1 MPFLLFLEVACKR
14 LLLLFARS
22 YIKYTLR
29 VKEANMEKIN
39 LILLICVLAIAVITI
54 GYVFLIYHKI
64 RRIKVLN
71 PQVAENANYI
81 RSGAITFLKREF
93 KIIVPFVLIMAA
105 VFVAL
110 GFIPAFKDAEGVG
123 WQSAICFIVGAA
135 FSALAGLVGM
145 LSATNANSRTADSAN
160 NSGLGAAL
168 RVAFSGGAVLGLC
181 VVGFGLVGLAGLFF
195 AAFAIINAT
204 NGGNTF
210 EALVEASSII
220 TGYGLGCSVVA
231 LFGRVGGGIYTKC
244 ADVGADIVGKI
255 ESDLEEDDARNPA
268 TIADNVGDNVGD
280 IAGMSSDL
288 CESYV
293 GSIVSAMTLATVLLQ
308 SLARKSAA
316 GIDAIDYRLIIF
328 PLVLAGLGILAS
340 IISVIII
347 RSREWKDPQKTL
359 DIATY
364 IAVGIVV
371 VGAVFLSIFYL
382 RKGDGFIEVEGHAAP
397 WAIGAIAAGLACGI
411 AVGKIAEIYTSA
423 DYKTVKQIAKESETG
438 HATNIIAGF
447 ASGMKSTAATVIA
460 LAAGIIIAYFCF
472 GIYGIGLAA
481 VGMLSTAGIT
491 ISVDGYGPIS
501 DNAGGLAQMSG
512 LPHEVREITDHLDA
526 VGNTTAAVGKGFCT
540 GSATFT
546 AIALV
551 LSYGQVSGLIED
563 ITENT
568 SRTMM
573 SVDITPFIIGI
584 LVGAMVPFLFSALVI
599 NSVGKA
605 ANKMVLEI
613 RNQFREHPDI
623 LKGTEKPDYNR
634 CIDIATKA
642 SLKEMIL
649 PGVIAVGTPIVVG
662 IVLGKEGLGALLIG
676 ALASS
681 IMLAIFMA
689 NAGGAWDNA
698 KKYIESM
705 GMKGTEA
712 HHASVTGDTVGD
724 PLKDTAGP
732 TMDILI
738 KMMSVIALIMAPMLS
753 SGFSVWSLIVK

>member
-1 MPFLLFLEVACKR
+1 
-14 LLLLFARS
+14 
-22 YIKYTLR
+22 
-29 VKEANMEKIN
+29 MEKIN
-39 LILLICVLAIAVITI
+39 LILLSLVIAIAIITI

-64 RRIKVLN
+64 KRLKVVN
-71 PQVAENANYI
+71 KKVEDNASYI

-93 KIIVPFVLIMAA
+93 KIIIPFVLIIAL
-105 VFVAL
+105 VFVGL
-110 GFIPAFKDAEGVG
+110 GFIPGFEAAEGVG

-135 FSALAGLVGM
+135 FSAGAGLVGM
-145 LSATNANSRTADSAN
+145 LSATHSNSRTADAAN
-160 NSGLGAAL
+160 EKGLGAAL

-181 VVGFGLVGLAGLFF
+181 VVGFGLVGLSGLFF
-195 AAFAIINAT
+195 AAYAIFNAM
-204 NGGNTF
+204 NGGNSI
-210 EALVEASSII
+210 EAVKEASHII
-220 TGYGLGCSVVA
+220 TGYGLGCSMVA

-255 ESDLEEDDARNPA
+255 EADIPEDDARNPA

-293 GSIVSAMTLATVLLQ
+293 GSIISAMTLATVFLQ
-308 SLARKSAA
+308 RSGL
-316 GIDAIDYRLIIF
+316 GVDIRLVIF
-328 PLVLAGLGILAS
+328 PLALAGCGILAS
-340 IISVIII
+340 IISVLII

-364 IAVGIVV
+364 IAVGIEVV
-371 VGAVFLSIFYL
+371 AAVFLSIFYL
-382 RKGDGFIEVEGHAAP
+382 KDGANSVGHAAP
-397 WAIGAIAAGLACGI
+397 WAIGAVAAGLLSGI

-423 DYKTVKQIAKESETG
+423 DYKSVKNVAKESETG
-438 HATNIIAGF
+438 HATNIISGF
-447 ASGMKSTAATVIA
+447 ALGMKSTCATVIA

-512 LPHEVREITDHLDA
+512 LDPEVREITDHLDA

-546 AIALV
+546 ALALV
-551 LSYGQVSGLIED
+551 LSYGQASGLIAD
-563 ITENT
+563 ITNANMT
-568 SRTMM
+568 
-573 SVDITPFIIGI
+573 VDITPFIIGI
-584 LVGAMVPFLFSALVI
+584 LIGAMVPFLFSALVI

-613 RNQFREHPDI
+613 REQFKSHPGI
-623 LKGTEKPDYNR
+623 LKGEETPDYNR
-634 CIDIATKA
+634 CIDIATRA
-642 SLKEMIL
+642 SLKEMIV
-649 PGVIAVGTPIVVG
+649 PGLIAVLTPILIGVL
-662 IVLGKEGLGALLIG
+662 LGKAGLGALLIG

-681 IMLAIFMA
+681 VMLAIFMA
-689 NAGGAWDNA
+689 NSGGAWDNA
-698 KKYIESM
+698 KKYIEQI
-705 GMKGTEA
+705 GKKGTEA
-712 HHASVTGDTVGD
+712 HHAAVTGDTVGD

-738 KMMSVIALIMAPMLS
+738 KMMSVIALIMAPMLE
-753 SGFSVWSLIVK
+753 SGFSIWSLIAK

>member
-1 MPFLLFLEVACKR
+1 
-14 LLLLFARS
+14 
-22 YIKYTLR
+22 
-29 VKEANMEKIN
+29 MEKVNI
-39 LILLICVLAIAVITI
+39 ILLACVLLIALITI

-64 RRIKVLN
+64 RKLKVVN
-71 PQVAENANYI
+71 KNVEDNASYI

-93 KIIVPFVLIMAA
+93 KIIVPFILIVAL

-110 GFIPAFKDAEGVG
+110 GFIPAFSQAEGVG
-123 WQSAICFIVGAA
+123 WQSAICFVVGAA

-145 LSATNANSRTADSAN
+145 LSATNANSRTADAAN
-160 NSGLGAAL
+160 ESGLPRAL
-168 RVAFSGGAVLGLC
+168 HVAFSGGAVLGLC
-181 VVGFGLVGLAGLFF
+181 VVGFGLIGLTGLFF
-195 AAFAIINAT
+195 AAYGILCSSNGDAIKSVM
-204 NGGNTF
+204 
-210 EALVEASSII
+210 EACNII
-220 TGYGLGCSVVA
+220 TGYGLGCSMVA

-255 ESDLEEDDARNPA
+255 EADIDEDDARNPA

-293 GSIVSAMTLATVLLQ
+293 GSIISAMTLGSVFL
-308 SLARKSAA
+308 SNY
-316 GIDAIDYRLIIF
+316 GVPDDIRLIIF
-328 PLVLAGLGILAS
+328 PLALAGLGVIAS
-340 IISVIII
+340 IISVVII
-347 RSREWKDPQKTL
+347 RLREWKDPQKTL

-371 VGAVFLSIFYL
+371 VAGTLLSLFYL
-382 RKGDGFIEVEGHAAP
+382 KNGDGTFMSVEGHAAP

-423 DYKTVKQIAKESETG
+423 DYKTVKNIAKESETG
-438 HATNIIAGF
+438 HATNIISGF

-460 LAAGIIIAYFCF
+460 LALGIIIAYFCF

-512 LPHEVREITDHLDA
+512 LRPEVREITDHLDA

-546 AIALV
+546 ALALV
-551 LSYGQVSGLIED
+551 LSFGQYSGLID
-563 ITENT
+563 SLTVSNTET
-568 SRTMM
+568 VMR
-573 SVDITPFIIGI
+573 VDITPFIIGV
-584 LVGAMVPFLFSALVI
+584 LVGVMVPFLFSSLVI

-613 RNQFREHPDI
+613 RQQFKEHPGI
-623 LKGTEKPDYNR
+623 LAGTEKPDYNR
-634 CIDIATKA
+634 CIDIATRA
-642 SLKEMIL
+642 SLKEMIV
-649 PGVIAVGTPIVVG
+649 PGIVAVVTPILVG
-662 IVLGKEGLGALLIG
+662 ILLGREGLGALLIG
-676 ALASS
+676 GLASS
-681 IMLAIFMA
+681 GMLAIFMA
-689 NAGGAWDNA
+689 NSGGAWDNA
-698 KKYIESM
+698 KKYIEQI
-705 GMKGTEA
+705 GKKGTEA
-712 HHASVTGDTVGD
+712 HHAAVTGDTVGD

-738 KMMSVIALIMAPMLS
+738 KMMSVIALIMAPMLRD
-753 SGFSVWSLIVK
+753 GFSIWHLIVK

>member
-1 MPFLLFLEVACKR
+1 
-14 LLLLFARS
+14 
-22 YIKYTLR
+22 
-29 VKEANMEKIN
+29 MEKIN
-39 LILLICVLAIAVITI
+39 IILLVCVLAIAAITI
-54 GYVFLIYHKI
+54 GYVYLIYHKI
-64 RRIKVLN
+64 KRIKVQN
-71 PQVAENANYI
+71 PELSKNAEYI

-93 KIIVPFVLIMAA
+93 KIIIPFVLILAL

-110 GFIPAFKDAEGVG
+110 GFIPGFEKAEGVG
-123 WQSAICFIVGAA
+123 WQSAICFVVGAA
-135 FSALAGLVGM
+135 FSACAGLVGM
-145 LSATNANSRTADSAN
+145 LSATNANSRTADAADKH
-160 NSGLGAAL
+160 GLSRAL
-168 RVAFSGGAVLGLC
+168 HVAFSGGAVLGLC
-181 VVGFGLVGLAGLFF
+181 VVGFGLLGLAGLFF
-195 AAFAIINAT
+195 GAYGILYST
-204 NGGNTF
+204 NGNDSF
-210 EALVEASSII
+210 LAVESASHII
-220 TGYGLGCSVVA
+220 TGYGLGCSMVA

-255 ESDLEEDDARNPA
+255 EADLDEDDARNPA

-293 GSIVSAMTLATVLLQ
+293 GSIISAITLAIVFLSKENFSTNVKLV
-308 SLARKSAA
+308 
-316 GIDAIDYRLIIF
+316 IF
-328 PLVLAGLGILAS
+328 PLALAGIGVLAS
-340 IISVIII
+340 VISVIII
-347 RSREWKDPQKTL
+347 RSRNWKDPQKTL

-364 IAVGIVV
+364 IAVGIVLV
-371 VGAVFLSIFYL
+371 ASVFLSVFYL
-382 RKGDGFIEVEGHAAP
+382 KDGDKFISVQNHAAP
-397 WAIGAIAAGLACGI
+397 WAIAAIGAGLLCGI

-423 DYKTVKQIAKESETG
+423 DYKTVKQIASESKTG

-447 ASGMKSTAATVIA
+447 ASGMKSTAATTIA
-460 LAAGIIIAYFCF
+460 LAVGIIIAYFTF

-481 VGMLSTAGIT
+481 VGMLSVAGIT

-512 LPHEVREITDHLDA
+512 LKPEVREITDHLDA
-526 VGNTTAAVGKGFCT
+526 VGNTTAAVGKGFCS

-546 AIALV
+546 ALALV

-563 ITENT
+563 IST
-568 SRTMM
+568 SKM
-573 SVDITPFIIGI
+573 SVDVTPFIIGI
-584 LVGAMVPFLFSALVI
+584 LIGAMVPFLFSALVI

-613 RNQFREHPDI
+613 RRQFEENPEI
-623 LKGTEKPDYNR
+623 LKGSAKPDYNR
-634 CIDIATKA
+634 CIDIATRA
-642 SLKEMIL
+642 SLKEMIV
-649 PGVIAVGTPIVVG
+649 PGVIAVVTPILVG
-662 IVLGKEGLGALLIG
+662 VLLGKAGLGALLIG

-681 IMLAIFMA
+681 VMLAVFMA

-705 GMKGTEA
+705 GLKGTEE

-753 SGFSVWSLIVK
+753 NGFSVWSLIVK

>member
-1 MPFLLFLEVACKR
+1 
-14 LLLLFARS
+14 
-22 YIKYTLR
+22 
-29 VKEANMEKIN
+29 MEKIN

-195 AAFAIINAT
+195 AAFAILNAT

-210 EALVEASSII
+210 EALKEASSII

-308 SLARKSAA
+308 SMKLEELNAVN
-316 GIDAIDYRLIIF
+316 YRFIIF
-328 PLVLAGLGILAS
+328 PLILAGLGILAS
-340 IISVIII
+340 IISVVII

-371 VGAVFLSIFYL
+371 VGAVFLSVFYL
-382 RKGDGFIEVEGHAAP
+382 KDGDNFLTSEGHAAP

-546 AIALV
+546 ALALV
-551 LSYGQVSGLIED
+551 LSYGKVSDLIGD
-563 ITENT
+563 ISSDSGAGTI
-568 SRTMM
+568 M
-573 SVDITPFIIGI
+573 SVDVTPFVIGI

-662 IVLGKEGLGALLIG
+662 ILLGKEGLGALLIG

-753 SGFSVWSLIVK
+753 NGFSVWSLIVK

>member
-1 MPFLLFLEVACKR
+1 
-14 LLLLFARS
+14 
-22 YIKYTLR
+22 
-29 VKEANMEKIN
+29 MEKVN
-39 LILLICVLAIAVITI
+39 LILLACVIGIALLTI

-64 RRIKVLN
+64 KRIKVLN
-71 PQVAENANYI
+71 KDVANNAEYI

-93 KIIVPFVLIMAA
+93 RIIIPFVLVVAL

-110 GFIPAFKDAEGVG
+110 GFIPGFEKAEGVG
-123 WQSAICFIVGAA
+123 WQSAICFVVGAA
-135 FSALAGLVGM
+135 FSAGAGLVGM
-145 LSATNANSRTADSAN
+145 LSATHSNSRTADSAN
-160 NSGLGAAL
+160 EKGLGAAL

-181 VVGFGLVGLAGLFF
+181 VVGFGLIGLAGLFF
-195 AAFAIINAT
+195 AAYGIFYAT
-204 NGGNTF
+204 NGHDGIK
-210 EALVEASSII
+210 AVLEASHII
-220 TGYGLGCSVVA
+220 TGYGLGCSMVA

-255 ESDLEEDDARNPA
+255 EADIPEDDARNPA

-293 GSIVSAMTLATVLLQ
+293 GSIISAMTLATVFLQ
-308 SLARKSAA
+308 KYNLN
-316 GIDAIDYRLIIF
+316 IDIRLVIF
-328 PLVLAGLGILAS
+328 PLALAGTGIVAS
-340 IISVIII
+340 IISVLII

-364 IAVGIVV
+364 IAVGIEVV
-371 VGAVFLSIFYL
+371 AAIFLSCFYL
-382 RKGDGFIEVEGHAAP
+382 KDGANFLSVSGHAAP
-397 WAIGAIAAGLACGI
+397 WAIGAIAAGLLSGI

-423 DYKTVKQIAKESETG
+423 DYKSVKNVAKESETG
-438 HATNIIAGF
+438 HATNIISGF
-447 ASGMKSTAATVIA
+447 ALGMKSTCATIIA
-460 LAAGIIIAYFCF
+460 LALGIVIAYFCF

-512 LPHEVREITDHLDA
+512 LKSEVREITDHLDA

-546 AIALV
+546 ALALV
-551 LSYGQVSGLIED
+551 LSYGQASGLIED
-563 ITENT
+563 ITKAN
-568 SRTMM
+568 MH
-573 SVDITPFIIGI
+573 VDVTPFIIGI
-584 LVGAMVPFLFSALVI
+584 LIGAMVPFLFSALVI

-613 RNQFREHPDI
+613 RDQFQKEPGI
-623 LKGTEKPDYNR
+623 LKGTVKPDYNR
-634 CIDIATKA
+634 CIDIATRA
-642 SLKEMIL
+642 SLKEMIV
-649 PGVIAVGTPIVVG
+649 PGLIAVLTPILIGVL
-662 IVLGKEGLGALLIG
+662 LGKEGLGALLIG

-681 IMLAIFMA
+681 VMLAIFMA
-689 NAGGAWDNA
+689 NSGGAWDNA
-698 KKYIESM
+698 KKYIEQI
-705 GMKGTEA
+705 GKKGTEA
-712 HHASVTGDTVGD
+712 HHAAVTGDTVGD

-738 KMMSVIALIMAPMLS
+738 KMMSVIALIMAPMLEN
-753 SGFSVWSLIVK
+753 FSVWSLIVK

>member
-1 MPFLLFLEVACKR
+1 
-14 LLLLFARS
+14 
-22 YIKYTLR
+22 
-29 VKEANMEKIN
+29 MEKVNI
-39 LILLICVLAIAVITI
+39 ILLACVLLIALITI

-64 RRIKVLN
+64 KKL
-71 PQVAENANYI
+71 QVVNKNVENNASYI

-93 KIIVPFVLIMAA
+93 KIIVPFILIVAL

-110 GFIPAFKDAEGVG
+110 GFIPAFSQAEGVG
-123 WQSAICFIVGAA
+123 WQSAICFVVGAA

-145 LSATNANSRTADSAN
+145 LSATNANSRTADAAN
-160 NSGLGAAL
+160 ESGLPRAL
-168 RVAFSGGAVLGLC
+168 HVAFSGGAVLGLC
-181 VVGFGLVGLAGLFF
+181 VVGFGLIGLTGLFF
-195 AAFAIINAT
+195 AAYGILYSSNGDAIKSVM
-204 NGGNTF
+204 
-210 EALVEASSII
+210 EACNII
-220 TGYGLGCSVVA
+220 TGYGLGCSMVA

-255 ESDLEEDDARNPA
+255 EADIDEDDARNPA

-293 GSIVSAMTLATVLLQ
+293 GSIISAMTLGSVFL
-308 SLARKSAA
+308 SNY
-316 GIDAIDYRLIIF
+316 GIPDDIRLIIF
-328 PLVLAGLGILAS
+328 PLALAGLGIIAS
-340 IISVIII
+340 IISVVII
-347 RSREWKDPQKTL
+347 RLREWKDPQKTL

-371 VGAVFLSIFYL
+371 VAATILSLFYL
-382 RKGDGFIEVEGHAAP
+382 KNGDGSFMSVEGHAAP

-423 DYKTVKQIAKESETG
+423 DYKTVKNIAKESETG
-438 HATNIIAGF
+438 HATNIISGF

-460 LAAGIIIAYFCF
+460 LALGIIIAYFCF

-512 LPHEVREITDHLDA
+512 LRPEVREITDHLDA

-546 AIALV
+546 ALALV
-551 LSYGQVSGLIED
+551 LSFGQYSGLID
-563 ITENT
+563 SLTVSNTET
-568 SRTMM
+568 VMR
-573 SVDITPFIIGI
+573 VDITPFIIGV
-584 LVGAMVPFLFSALVI
+584 LVGVMVPFLFSSLVI

-613 RNQFREHPDI
+613 RQQFKEHPGI
-623 LKGTEKPDYNR
+623 LAGTEKPDYNR
-634 CIDIATKA
+634 CIDIATRA
-642 SLKEMIL
+642 SLKEMIV
-649 PGVIAVGTPIVVG
+649 PGIVAVVTPILVG
-662 IVLGKEGLGALLIG
+662 ILLGREGLGALLIG
-676 ALASS
+676 GLASS
-681 IMLAIFMA
+681 GMLAIFMA
-689 NAGGAWDNA
+689 NSGGAWDNA
-698 KKYIESM
+698 KKYIEQI
-705 GMKGTEA
+705 GKKGTEA
-712 HHASVTGDTVGD
+712 HHAAVTGDTVGD

-738 KMMSVIALIMAPMLS
+738 KMMSVIALIMAPMLRD
-753 SGFSVWSLIVK
+753 GFSIWHLIVK

>member
-1 MPFLLFLEVACKR
+1 
-14 LLLLFARS
+14 
-22 YIKYTLR
+22 
-29 VKEANMEKIN
+29 MEKIN
-39 LILLICVLAIAVITI
+39 LILLACVLLIAAITI

-64 RRIKVLN
+64 KRIKVN
-71 PQVAENANYI
+71 NDKVAENAAFI

-93 KIIVPFVLIMAA
+93 KIIIPFVLILAV

-123 WQSAICFIVGAA
+123 WQSAICFVVGAA
-135 FSALAGLVGM
+135 FSAGAGLVGM
-145 LSATNANSRTADSAN
+145 LSATISNSRTADAAN
-160 NSGLGAAL
+160 ESGLGRAL
-168 RVAFSGGAVLGLC
+168 HVAFSGGAVLGLC
-181 VVGFGLVGLAGLFF
+181 VVGFGLIGLTGLFLG
-195 AAFAIINAT
+195 AYWLLYISNT
-204 NGGNTF
+204 NIHP
-210 EALVEASSII
+210 EWLADEVKLRSVLEASHII
-220 TGYGLGCSVVA
+220 TGYGLGCSMVA

-255 ESDLEEDDARNPA
+255 EADIDEDDARNPA

-293 GSIVSAMTLATVLLQ
+293 GSIISAITLAAVFVGNKLE
-308 SLARKSAA
+308 K
-316 GIDAIDYRLIIF
+316 AIETGSSFAEAIGDVRLVIF
-328 PLVLAGLGILAS
+328 PLALAGLGIVAS
-340 IISVIII
+340 IISVFII
-347 RSREWKDPQKTL
+347 RIREWKDPQKTL

-371 VGAVFLSIFYL
+371 LASVFLSIFYL
-382 RKGDGFIEVEGHAAP
+382 KNEDGSFMNVEGHLAP
-397 WAIGAIAAGLACGI
+397 WAIGAVAAGLACGI
-411 AVGKIAEIYTSA
+411 AVGKIAEIYTSS
-423 DYKTVKQIAKESETG
+423 DYKTVKNIAKESETG
-438 HATNIIAGF
+438 HATNIISGF
-447 ASGMKSTAATVIA
+447 ASGMKSTAATIIA

-512 LPHEVREITDHLDA
+512 LKKEVREITDHLDA

-546 AIALV
+546 ALALV
-551 LSYGQVSGLIED
+551 LSFGQVSGLIED
-563 ITENT
+563 ITAST
-568 SRTMM
+568 SSTMM
-573 SVDITPFIIGI
+573 NVDVTPFIIGI
-584 LVGAMVPFLFSALVI
+584 LLGAMVPFLFSSLVI

-613 RNQFREHPDI
+613 REQFKEHPGI
-623 LKGTEKPDYNR
+623 LQGSEKPDYNR

-649 PGVIAVGTPIVVG
+649 PGVIAVVTPIVVG
-662 IVLGKEGLGALLIG
+662 VLLGREGLGALLIG

-681 IMLAIFMA
+681 VMLAIFMA
-689 NAGGAWDNA
+689 NSGGAWDNA
-698 KKYIESM
+698 KKYIEQI
-705 GMKGTEA
+705 GKKGTEA
-712 HHASVTGDTVGD
+712 HHAAVTGDTVGD

-738 KMMSVIALIMAPMLS
+738 KLMSVIALIMAPMLS
-753 SGFSVWSLIVK
+753 GANGDPFSVWRLIVRG

>member
-1 MPFLLFLEVACKR
+1 MD
-14 LLLLFARS
+14 
-22 YIKYTLR
+22 
-29 VKEANMEKIN
+29 KIN
-39 LILLICVLAIAVITI
+39 IILLISVLSIALITI
-54 GYVFLIYHKI
+54 GYVYLIYHKI
-64 RRIKVLN
+64 KRIKILN
-71 PQVAENANYI
+71 KDVENNAQYI

-93 KIIVPFVLIMAA
+93 KIIIPFVLVLAL
-105 VFVAL
+105 VFVGL
-110 GFIPAFKDAEGVG
+110 GFIPGFDKAEGVG
-123 WQSAICFIVGAA
+123 WQSAICFVVGAA
-135 FSALAGLVGM
+135 FSAGAGLVGM
-145 LSATNANSRTADSAN
+145 LSATNANSRTADGADQK
-160 NSGLGAAL
+160 GLGRAL
-168 RVAFSGGAVLGLC
+168 HVAFSGGAVLGLC
-181 VVGFGLVGLAGLFF
+181 VVGFGLVGLTGLFF
-195 AAFAIINAT
+195 AAYAIIHAS
-204 NGGNTF
+204 GK
-210 EALVEASSII
+210 ESVEAIKEASHII
-220 TGYGLGCSVVA
+220 TGYGLGCSMVA

-255 ESDLEEDDARNPA
+255 EADLAEDDARNPA

-293 GSIVSAMTLATVLLQ
+293 GSIVSAITLGTVFLQ
-308 SLARKSAA
+308 TQLDVINIK
-316 GIDAIDYRLIIF
+316 LVIF
-328 PLVLAGLGILAS
+328 PLVLAGLGVLAS
-340 IISVIII
+340 IISVLII

-364 IAVGIVV
+364 IAVGLVIL
-371 VGAVFLSIFYL
+371 ASVFLSIFYL
-382 RKGDGFIEVEGHAAP
+382 KEDGKFLAPEGKAAP
-397 WAIGAIAAGLACGI
+397 WAIGAIVSGLLCGV

-423 DYKTVKQIAKESETG
+423 DYKSVKMIAKESKTG

-447 ASGMKSTAATVIA
+447 ATGMKSTAATVIA
-460 LAAGIIIAYFCF
+460 LALGIVIAYFCF

-512 LPHEVREITDHLDA
+512 LRPEVREITDHLDA

-546 AIALV
+546 ALALV
-551 LSYGQVSGLIED
+551 LSYGQVSGLIPD
-563 ITENT
+563 IKNQV
-568 SRTMM
+568 M

-584 LVGAMVPFLFSALVI
+584 LLGAMVPFLFSALVI

-605 ANKMVLEI
+605 ANKMVIEI
-613 RNQFREHPDI
+613 RRQFKENPDI
-623 LKGTEKPDYNR
+623 LKNKAKPDYNR
-634 CIDIATKA
+634 CIDIATRA

-649 PGVIAVGTPIVVG
+649 PGVIAVATPIVIG
-662 IVLGKEGLGALLIG
+662 LVLGVGGLGALLIG

-681 IMLAIFMA
+681 VMLAIFMA
-689 NAGGAWDNA
+689 NSGGAWDNA
-698 KKYIESM
+698 KKYIESE
-705 GMKGTEA
+705 GLKGTEE

-738 KMMSVIALIMAPMLS
+738 KMMSVIALIMAPIIAS
-753 SGFSVWSLIVK
+753 DGFKSLWDLITKR

>member
-1 MPFLLFLEVACKR
+1 
-14 LLLLFARS
+14 
-22 YIKYTLR
+22 
-29 VKEANMEKIN
+29 MEKIN
-39 LILLICVLAIAVITI
+39 TIILICVLAIAVLTI

-64 RRIKVLN
+64 KHLKVVN
-71 PQVAENANYI
+71 KKVEDNAAFI

-93 KIIVPFVLIMAA
+93 KIIIPFVLIIALF
-105 VFVAL
+105 FVGL
-110 GFIPAFKDAEGVG
+110 GFIPGFERAEGVG

-135 FSALAGLVGM
+135 FSAGAGLVGM
-145 LSATNANSRTADSAN
+145 LSATHSNSRTADSAN
-160 NSGLGAAL
+160 EKGLGAAL

-181 VVGFGLVGLAGLFF
+181 VVGFGLIGLSGLFY
-195 AAFAIINAT
+195 AAFAIFKAT
-204 NGGNTF
+204 NGGNTI
-210 EALVEASSII
+210 EAVLEASHII
-220 TGYGLGCSVVA
+220 TGYGLGCSMVA

-255 ESDLEEDDARNPA
+255 EADIPEDDARNPA

-293 GSIVSAMTLATVLLQ
+293 GSIISAMTLATVFLQ
-308 SLARKSAA
+308 RSGLDVD
-316 GIDAIDYRLIIF
+316 IRLVVF
-328 PLVLAGLGILAS
+328 PLALAGCGILAS
-340 IISVIII
+340 IISVLII

-364 IAVGIVV
+364 IAVGIEVV
-371 VGAVFLSIFYL
+371 AAVFLSIFYL
-382 RKGDGFIEVEGHAAP
+382 KDGANSVGHAAP
-397 WAIGAIAAGLACGI
+397 WAIGAVAAGLLSGI

-423 DYKTVKQIAKESETG
+423 DYKSVKNVAKESETG
-438 HATNIIAGF
+438 HATNIISGF
-447 ASGMKSTAATVIA
+447 ALGMKSTCATVIA

-512 LPHEVREITDHLDA
+512 LDPEVREITDHLDA

-546 AIALV
+546 ALALV
-551 LSYGQVSGLIED
+551 LSYGQASGLIED
-563 ITENT
+563 ITNANMT
-568 SRTMM
+568 
-573 SVDITPFIIGI
+573 VDITPFIIGI

-613 RNQFREHPDI
+613 RQQFKDHPGI
-623 LKGTEKPDYNR
+623 LKGQETPDYNR
-634 CIDIATKA
+634 CIDIATRA
-642 SLKEMIL
+642 SLKEMIV
-649 PGVIAVGTPIVVG
+649 PGLIAVLTPILIGVL
-662 IVLGKEGLGALLIG
+662 LGKAGLGALLIG

-681 IMLAIFMA
+681 VMLAIFMA
-689 NAGGAWDNA
+689 NSGGAWDNA
-698 KKYIESM
+698 KKYIEQI
-705 GMKGTEA
+705 GKKGTEA
-712 HHASVTGDTVGD
+712 HHAAVTGDTVGD

-738 KMMSVIALIMAPMLS
+738 KMMSVIALIMAPMLE
-753 SGFSVWSLIVK
+753 SGFSIWSLIAK

>member
-1 MPFLLFLEVACKR
+1 
-14 LLLLFARS
+14 
-22 YIKYTLR
+22 
-29 VKEANMEKIN
+29 MEKVN
-39 LILLICVLAIAVITI
+39 LILLACVLLIAAITI

-64 RRIKVLN
+64 KKL
-71 PQVAENANYI
+71 QVVNKDVANNAAYI

-93 KIIVPFVLIMAA
+93 KIIVPFISIVAV

-110 GFIPAFKDAEGVG
+110 GFIPAFKQAEGVG
-123 WQSAICFIVGAA
+123 WESSICFVVGAA

-160 NSGLGAAL
+160 EHGLPRAL
-168 RVAFSGGAVLGLC
+168 HVAFSGGAVLGLC
-181 VVGFGLVGLAGLFF
+181 VVGFGLIGLTGLFF
-195 AAFAIINAT
+195 AAYGILNAT
-204 NGGNTF
+204 NGGDSID
-210 EALVEASSII
+210 AVLEASNII
-220 TGYGLGCSVVA
+220 TGYGLGCSMVA

-255 ESDLEEDDARNPA
+255 EANIDEDDARNPA

-293 GSIVSAMTLATVLLQ
+293 GSIVSAMTLATVFIQ
-308 SLARKSAA
+308 SAIKKGEEALAQL
-316 GIDAIDYRLIIF
+316 DVRLVIF
-328 PLVLAGLGILAS
+328 PLALAGLGIIAS
-340 IISVIII
+340 IISVLII
-347 RSREWKDPQKTL
+347 RLREWKDPQKTL

-364 IAVGIVV
+364 IAVGIVIV
-371 VGAVFLSIFYL
+371 ASVFLSIFYL
-382 RKGDGFIEVEGHAAP
+382 RNSDGSFMSVDGHAAP
-397 WAIGAIAAGLACGI
+397 WAIAAIAAGLACGV

-423 DYKTVKQIAKESETG
+423 DYKTVKHIAKESETG

-460 LAAGIIIAYFCF
+460 LSVGIIISYFCF

-512 LPHEVREITDHLDA
+512 LRPEVREITDHLDA

-546 AIALV
+546 ALALV

-563 ITENT
+563 ITANSAFT
-568 SRTMM
+568 NMT
-573 SVDITPFIIGI
+573 VDVTPFVIGI
-584 LVGAMVPFLFSALVI
+584 LIGVMVPFLFSSLVI

-613 RNQFREHPDI
+613 REQFKEHPGI

-642 SLKEMIL
+642 SLKEMVV
-649 PGVIAVGTPIVVG
+649 PGIVAVVTPILVG
-662 IVLGKEGLGALLIG
+662 VLLGKAGLGALLIG
-676 ALASS
+676 GLASS
-681 IMLAIFMA
+681 GMLAIFMA
-689 NAGGAWDNA
+689 NSGGAWDNA
-698 KKYIESM
+698 KKYIEQL
-705 GMKGTEA
+705 GKKGTEA
-712 HHASVTGDTVGD
+712 HHAAVTGDTVGD

-738 KMMSVIALIMAPMLS
+738 KMMSVIALIMAPMIS
-753 SGFSVWSLIVK
+753 NGWSVWSLIVK

>member
-1 MPFLLFLEVACKR
+1 
-14 LLLLFARS
+14 
-22 YIKYTLR
+22 
-29 VKEANMEKIN
+29 MEKIN
-39 LILLICVLAIAVITI
+39 IILLCFVLAIAAITI

-64 RRIKVLN
+64 KKIKILN
-71 PQVAENANYI
+71 KNVEDNAKFI

-93 KIIVPFVLIMAA
+93 KIIIPFVLILAV

-110 GFIPAFKDAEGVG
+110 GFVPGFEQAEGVG
-123 WQSAICFIVGAA
+123 WQSAICFVVGAA
-135 FSALAGLVGM
+135 FSACAGLVGM
-145 LSATNANSRTADSAN
+145 LSATISNSRTADAAN
-160 NSGLGAAL
+160 NSGLGRAL
-168 RVAFSGGAVLGLC
+168 HVAFSGGAVLGLC
-181 VVGFGLVGLAGLFF
+181 VVGFGLIGLTGLFF
-195 AAFAIINAT
+195 GAYAILNAT
-204 NGGNTF
+204 NGGDSIK
-210 EALVEASSII
+210 AVLEASHII
-220 TGYGLGCSVVA
+220 TGYGLGCSMVA

-255 ESDLEEDDARNPA
+255 EADIDEDDARNPA

-293 GSIVSAMTLATVLLQ
+293 GSIISAITLASVFLQ
-308 SLARKSAA
+308 QSYSS
-316 GIDAIDYRLIIF
+316 IDVRLIIF
-328 PLVLAGLGILAS
+328 PLALAGLGIIAS
-340 IISVIII
+340 ILSVLII
-347 RSREWKDPQKTL
+347 RMREWKDPQKTL

-371 VGAVFLSIFYL
+371 VAGALLAIFYL
-382 RKGDGFIEVEGHAAP
+382 KDGSEFMVVEGHKAP

-411 AVGKIAEIYTSA
+411 AVGKIAEIYTSS

-447 ASGMKSTAATVIA
+447 ASGMKSTCATIIA
-460 LAAGIIIAYFCF
+460 LAVGIIIAYFCF

-512 LPHEVREITDHLDA
+512 LKPEVREITDHLDA

-546 AIALV
+546 ALALV
-551 LSYGQVSGLIED
+551 LSFGQVSGLIED
-563 ITENT
+563 ITAST
-568 SRTMM
+568 SSTMM
-573 SVDITPFIIGI
+573 NVDVTPFIIGI
-584 LVGAMVPFLFSALVI
+584 LIGAMVPFLFSALVI

-613 RNQFREHPDI
+613 REQFKEHPEI
-623 LKGTEKPDYNR
+623 LKGNQTPDYNR

-649 PGVIAVGTPIVVG
+649 PGVIAVVTPIVVG
-662 IVLGKEGLGALLIG
+662 VLLGREGLGALLIG

-681 IMLAIFMA
+681 VMLAIFMA
-689 NAGGAWDNA
+689 NSGGAWDNA
-698 KKYIESM
+698 KKYIEQI

-712 HHASVTGDTVGD
+712 HHAAVTGDTVGD

-738 KMMSVIALIMAPMLS
+738 KLMSVIALIMAPMLKG
-753 SGFSVWSLIVK
+753 GFSVWSLIVK

>member
-1 MPFLLFLEVACKR
+1 
-14 LLLLFARS
+14 
-22 YIKYTLR
+22 
-29 VKEANMEKIN
+29 MEKIN
-39 LILLICVLAIAVITI
+39 LILLLCVLIIALLTI

-64 RRIKVLN
+64 NRIKVLN
-71 PQVAENANYI
+71 KHVEENAKYI

-93 KIIVPFVLIMAA
+93 TIIIPFVLILAI
-105 VFVAL
+105 VFICL
-110 GFIPAFKDAEGVG
+110 GFVPGFEKAEGVG
-123 WQSAICFIVGAA
+123 WKSAICFIVGAA
-135 FSALAGLVGM
+135 FSAGAGLVGM
-145 LSATNANSRTADSAN
+145 LSATISNSRTADAAN
-160 NSGLGAAL
+160 NEGLGKAL
-168 RVAFSGGAVLGLC
+168 HVAFSGGAILGLC
-181 VVGFGLVGLAGLFF
+181 VVGFGLLGLAGLFF
-195 AAFAIINAT
+195 GAFGIINAT
-204 NGGNTF
+204 NGGHQIDAIL
-210 EALVEASSII
+210 ESSHII
-220 TGYGLGCSVVA
+220 TGYGLGCSIVA

-255 ESDLEEDDARNPA
+255 EADIDEDDARNPA

-293 GSIVSAMTLATVLLQ
+293 GSIISAMTLATVFLQ
-308 SLARKSAA
+308 KSRLD
-316 GIDAIDYRLIIF
+316 IDIRLVIF
-328 PLVLAGLGILAS
+328 PLALAGLGILAS

-347 RSREWKDPQKTL
+347 RAKQWKDPQRTL

-371 VGAVFLSIFYL
+371 IAAIFLSIFYL
-382 RKGDGFIEVEGHAAP
+382 REDGKFLLVEGHSAP
-397 WAIGAIAAGLACGI
+397 LAIGAIAAGLVCGI
-411 AVGKIAEIYTSA
+411 AVGKIAEIYTSS
-423 DYKTVKQIAKESETG
+423 DYKTVKHIAKESETG
-438 HATNIIAGF
+438 HATNIISGF

-460 LAAGIIIAYFCF
+460 LALGIIVSYFCF

-546 AIALV
+546 ALALV

-563 ITENT
+563 ITANANKT
-568 SRTMM
+568 IMA
-573 SVDITPFIIGI
+573 VDVTPFIIGI
-584 LVGAMVPFLFSALVI
+584 LIGAMVPFLFSALVI

-613 RNQFREHPDI
+613 RNQFKEDPDI
-623 LKGTEKPDYNR
+623 LKGIDKPDYNR

-649 PGVIAVGTPIVVG
+649 PGVIAVATPILVG
-662 IVLGKEGLGALLIG
+662 VLLGKEGLGALLIG
-676 ALASS
+676 ALATSV
-681 IMLAIFMA
+681 MLAIFMA

-698 KKYIESM
+698 KKYIESL
-705 GMKGTEA
+705 GNKGSEA

-738 KMMSVIALIMAPMLS
+738 KLMSVIALIMAPMLAD
-753 SGFSVWSLIVK
+753 GFSIWSYIVK

>member
-1 MPFLLFLEVACKR
+1 
-14 LLLLFARS
+14 
-22 YIKYTLR
+22 
-29 VKEANMEKIN
+29 MEKVNI
-39 LILLICVLAIAVITI
+39 ILLACVLLIALITI

-64 RRIKVLN
+64 KKL
-71 PQVAENANYI
+71 QVVNMNVENNASYI

-93 KIIVPFVLIMAA
+93 KIIVPFILIVAL

-110 GFIPAFKDAEGVG
+110 GFIPAFSQAEGVG
-123 WQSAICFIVGAA
+123 WQSAICFVVGAA

-145 LSATNANSRTADSAN
+145 LSATNANSRTADAAN
-160 NSGLGAAL
+160 ESGLPRAL
-168 RVAFSGGAVLGLC
+168 HVAFSGGAVLGLC
-181 VVGFGLVGLAGLFF
+181 VVGFGLIGLTGLFF
-195 AAFAIINAT
+195 AAYGILYSSNGDAIKSVM
-204 NGGNTF
+204 
-210 EALVEASSII
+210 EACNII
-220 TGYGLGCSVVA
+220 TGYGLGCSMVA

-255 ESDLEEDDARNPA
+255 EADIDEDDARNPA

-293 GSIVSAMTLATVLLQ
+293 GSIISAMTLGSVFL
-308 SLARKSAA
+308 SNY
-316 GIDAIDYRLIIF
+316 GVPDDIRLIIF
-328 PLVLAGLGILAS
+328 PLALAGLGVIAS
-340 IISVIII
+340 IISVVII
-347 RSREWKDPQKTL
+347 RLREWKDPQKTL

-371 VGAVFLSIFYL
+371 VAGTLLSLFYL
-382 RKGDGFIEVEGHAAP
+382 KNSDGSYMSVEGHAAP

-423 DYKTVKQIAKESETG
+423 DYKTVKNIAKESETG
-438 HATNIIAGF
+438 HATNIISGF

-460 LAAGIIIAYFCF
+460 LALGIIIAYFCF

-512 LPHEVREITDHLDA
+512 LRPEVREITDHLDA

-546 AIALV
+546 ALALV
-551 LSYGQVSGLIED
+551 LSFGQYSGLID
-563 ITENT
+563 SLTVSNTET
-568 SRTMM
+568 VMR
-573 SVDITPFIIGI
+573 VDITPFIIGV
-584 LVGAMVPFLFSALVI
+584 LVGVMVPFLFSSLVI

-613 RNQFREHPDI
+613 RQQFKEHPGI
-623 LKGTEKPDYNR
+623 LAGTEKPDYNR
-634 CIDIATKA
+634 CIDIATRA
-642 SLKEMIL
+642 SLKEMIV
-649 PGVIAVGTPIVVG
+649 PGIVAVVTPILVG
-662 IVLGKEGLGALLIG
+662 ILLGREGLGALLIG
-676 ALASS
+676 GLASS
-681 IMLAIFMA
+681 GMLAIFMA
-689 NAGGAWDNA
+689 NSGGAWDNA
-698 KKYIESM
+698 KKYIEQI
-705 GMKGTEA
+705 GKKGTEA
-712 HHASVTGDTVGD
+712 HHAAVTGDTVGD

-738 KMMSVIALIMAPMLS
+738 KMMSVIALIMAPMLRD
-753 SGFSVWSLIVK
+753 GFSIWHLIVK

>member
-1 MPFLLFLEVACKR
+1 
-14 LLLLFARS
+14 
-22 YIKYTLR
+22 
-29 VKEANMEKIN
+29 MEKVN
-39 LILLICVLAIAVITI
+39 LILLACVLLIAAITV

-64 RRIKVLN
+64 RKLKVIN
-71 PQVAENANYI
+71 QNVANNAEYI

-93 KIIVPFVLIMAA
+93 KVIVPFIIIVAI
-105 VFVAL
+105 VFVVL
-110 GFIPAFKDAEGVG
+110 GFIPAFEQAEGVG
-123 WQSAICFIVGAA
+123 WQSSICFVVGAA

-145 LSATNANSRTADSAN
+145 LSATNANSRTADAAN
-160 NSGLGAAL
+160 ESGLPRAL
-168 RVAFSGGAVLGLC
+168 HVAFSGGAVLGLC
-181 VVGFGLVGLAGLFF
+181 VVGFGLIGLTGLFF
-195 AAFAIINAT
+195 AAYGILNAS
-204 NGGNTF
+204 NGGDSVKAVM
-210 EALVEASSII
+210 EACNII
-220 TGYGLGCSVVA
+220 TGYGLGCSMVA

-255 ESDLEEDDARNPA
+255 EADIDEDDARNPA

-293 GSIVSAMTLATVLLQ
+293 GSIISAMTLGSVFL
-308 SLARKSAA
+308 SNY
-316 GIDAIDYRLIIF
+316 GIPDDIRLIIF
-328 PLVLAGLGILAS
+328 PLALAGLGIVAS
-340 IISVIII
+340 IISVVII
-347 RSREWKDPQKTL
+347 RLREWKDPQKTL

-371 VGAVFLSIFYL
+371 VAATFLSVFYL
-382 RKGDGFIEVEGHAAP
+382 KNSDGGFMSVEGHAAP

-423 DYKTVKQIAKESETG
+423 DYKTVKNIAKESETG
-438 HATNIIAGF
+438 HATNIISGF

-460 LAAGIIIAYFCF
+460 LALGIIIAYFCF

-512 LPHEVREITDHLDA
+512 LRPEVREITDHLDA

-546 AIALV
+546 ALALV
-551 LSYGQVSGLIED
+551 LSFGQYSGLID
-563 ITENT
+563 SLTVSNTET
-568 SRTMM
+568 VMR
-573 SVDITPFIIGI
+573 VDITPFIIGV
-584 LVGAMVPFLFSALVI
+584 LVGVMVPFLFSSLVI

-613 RNQFREHPDI
+613 RKQFQENPGI
-623 LKGTEKPDYNR
+623 LAGKEKPDYNR
-634 CIDIATKA
+634 CIDIATRA
-642 SLKEMIL
+642 SLKEMIV
-649 PGVIAVGTPIVVG
+649 PGIVAVVTPIVVG
-662 IVLGKEGLGALLIG
+662 ILLGREGLGALLIG
-676 ALASS
+676 GLASS
-681 IMLAIFMA
+681 GMLAIFMA
-689 NAGGAWDNA
+689 NSGGAWDNA
-698 KKYIESM
+698 KKYIEQI
-705 GMKGTEA
+705 GKKGTEA
-712 HHASVTGDTVGD
+712 HHAAVTGDTVGD

-738 KMMSVIALIMAPMLS
+738 KMMSVIALIMAPMLKG
-753 SGFSVWSLIVK
+753 GFSIWSLIVK

>member
-1 MPFLLFLEVACKR
+1 
-14 LLLLFARS
+14 
-22 YIKYTLR
+22 
-29 VKEANMEKIN
+29 MEKIN
-39 LILLICVLAIAVITI
+39 IILLSLVILIAIITI

-64 RRIKVLN
+64 NRLKVVN
-71 PQVAENANYI
+71 KKVENNAQYI

-93 KIIVPFVLIMAA
+93 KIIIPFVLVLAL
-105 VFVAL
+105 VFVIL
-110 GFIPAFKDAEGVG
+110 GFIPSFKQAEGVG

-135 FSALAGLVGM
+135 FSAGAGLVGM
-145 LSATNANSRTADSAN
+145 LSATISNSRTADAAN
-160 NSGLGAAL
+160 ESGLSRAL
-168 RVAFSGGAVLGLC
+168 HVAFSGGAVLGLC
-181 VVGFGLVGLAGLFF
+181 VVGFGLVGLTGLFF
-195 AAFAIINAT
+195 AAYGILNAT
-204 NGGNTF
+204 NGGNSI
-210 EALVEASSII
+210 EAVLEASHII
-220 TGYGLGCSVVA
+220 TGYGLGCSMVA

-255 ESDLEEDDARNPA
+255 EADIPEDDGRNPA

-293 GSIVSAMTLATVLLQ
+293 GSIISAMTLATVFLQ
-308 SLARKSAA
+308 QTKL
-316 GIDAIDYRLIIF
+316 DMDVRLVIF

-340 IISVIII
+340 IISVIIV
-347 RSREWKDPQKTL
+347 RSRNWKDPQKTL

-371 VGAVFLSIFYL
+371 LASVFLSVFYL
-382 RKGDGFIEVEGHAAP
+382 KDSSGNLMNVEGHAAP
-397 WAIGAIAAGLACGI
+397 WAIGAIAAGLACGV
-411 AVGKIAEIYTSA
+411 AVGKIAEIYTSS
-423 DYKTVKQIAKESETG
+423 DYKTVKNIAKESETG
-438 HATNIIAGF
+438 HATNIISGL
-447 ASGMKSTAATVIA
+447 ASGMKSTAATIIA

-501 DNAGGLAQMSG
+501 DNAGGLAQMSE
-512 LPHEVREITDHLDA
+512 LKPEVREITDHLDA

-546 AIALV
+546 ALALV
-551 LSYGQVSGLIED
+551 LSFGQVSGLIED
-563 ITENT
+563 ITASN
-568 SRTMM
+568 SVTMM
-573 SVDITPFIIGI
+573 SVDVTPFIIGI
-584 LVGAMVPFLFSALVI
+584 LLGAMVPFLFSSLVI

-613 RNQFREHPDI
+613 RRQFKEHPGI
-623 LKGTEKPDYNR
+623 LKGEETPDYNR
-634 CIDIATKA
+634 CIDIATRA

-649 PGVIAVGTPIVVG
+649 PGVIAVTTPIVVG
-662 IVLGKEGLGALLIG
+662 VLLGREGLGALLIG

-681 IMLAIFMA
+681 VMLAIFMA
-689 NAGGAWDNA
+689 NSGGAWDNA
-698 KKYIESM
+698 KKYIEQL
-705 GMKGTEA
+705 GKKGTEA
-712 HHASVTGDTVGD
+712 HYAAVTGDTVGD

-738 KMMSVIALIMAPMLS
+738 KLMSVIALIMAPMLE

>member
-1 MPFLLFLEVACKR
+1 
-14 LLLLFARS
+14 
-22 YIKYTLR
+22 
-29 VKEANMEKIN
+29 MEKVNI
-39 LILLICVLAIAVITI
+39 ILLACVLLIALITI

-64 RRIKVLN
+64 KKL
-71 PQVAENANYI
+71 QVVNKNVKNNASYI

-93 KIIVPFVLIMAA
+93 KIIVPFILIVAL

-110 GFIPAFKDAEGVG
+110 GFIPAFSQAEGVG
-123 WQSAICFIVGAA
+123 WQSAICFVVGAA

-145 LSATNANSRTADSAN
+145 LSATNANSRTADAAN
-160 NSGLGAAL
+160 ESGLPRAL
-168 RVAFSGGAVLGLC
+168 HVAFSGGAVLGLC
-181 VVGFGLVGLAGLFF
+181 VVGFGLVGLTGLFF
-195 AAFAIINAT
+195 AAYGILYSS
-204 NGGNTF
+204 NGDSIKSVM
-210 EALVEASSII
+210 EACNII
-220 TGYGLGCSVVA
+220 TGYGLGCSMVA

-255 ESDLEEDDARNPA
+255 EADIDEDDARNPA

-293 GSIVSAMTLATVLLQ
+293 GSIISAMTLGSVFL
-308 SLARKSAA
+308 SNY
-316 GIDAIDYRLIIF
+316 GVPDDIRLIIF
-328 PLVLAGLGILAS
+328 PLALAGLGVIAS
-340 IISVIII
+340 IISVVII
-347 RSREWKDPQKTL
+347 RLREWKDPQKTL

-371 VGAVFLSIFYL
+371 VAATILSLFYL
-382 RKGDGFIEVEGHAAP
+382 KNGDGSFMSVEGHAAP

-423 DYKTVKQIAKESETG
+423 DYKTVKNIAKESETG
-438 HATNIIAGF
+438 HATNIISGF

-460 LAAGIIIAYFCF
+460 LALGIIIAYFCF

-512 LPHEVREITDHLDA
+512 LRPEVREITDHLDA

-546 AIALV
+546 ALALV
-551 LSYGQVSGLIED
+551 LSFGQYSGLID
-563 ITENT
+563 SLTVSNTET
-568 SRTMM
+568 VMR
-573 SVDITPFIIGI
+573 VDITPFIIGV
-584 LVGAMVPFLFSALVI
+584 LVGVMVPFLFSSLVI

-613 RNQFREHPDI
+613 RQQFKEHPGI
-623 LKGTEKPDYNR
+623 LAGTEKPDYNR
-634 CIDIATKA
+634 CIDIATRA
-642 SLKEMIL
+642 SLKEMIV
-649 PGVIAVGTPIVVG
+649 PGIVAVVTPILVG
-662 IVLGKEGLGALLIG
+662 ILLGREGLGALLIG
-676 ALASS
+676 GLASS
-681 IMLAIFMA
+681 GMLAIFMA
-689 NAGGAWDNA
+689 NSGGAWDNA
-698 KKYIESM
+698 KKYIEQI
-705 GMKGTEA
+705 GKKGTEA
-712 HHASVTGDTVGD
+712 HHAAVTGDTVGD

-738 KMMSVIALIMAPMLS
+738 KMMSVIALIMAPMLKG
-753 SGFSVWSLIVK
+753 GFSIWHLIVK

>member
-1 MPFLLFLEVACKR
+1 
-14 LLLLFARS
+14 
-22 YIKYTLR
+22 
-29 VKEANMEKIN
+29 MENIN
-39 LILLICVLAIAVITI
+39 TIMLICVLVIAAITI

-64 RRIKVLN
+64 QRLKIVNKDV
-71 PQVAENANYI
+71 ENNAKFI

-93 KIIVPFVLIMAA
+93 KIIIPFVLIVAL

-110 GFIPAFKDAEGVG
+110 GFIPGFEKAEGVG

-145 LSATNANSRTADSAN
+145 LSATNANSRTADAAN
-160 NSGLGAAL
+160 NSGLGRAL
-168 RVAFSGGAVLGLC
+168 HVAFSGGAVLGLC
-181 VVGFGLVGLAGLFF
+181 VVGFGLIGLTGLFF
-195 AAFAIINAT
+195 GAYGIIYAT
-204 NGGNTF
+204 NGNNTID
-210 EALVEASSII
+210 AVLEASHII
-220 TGYGLGCSVVA
+220 TGYGLGCSMVA

-255 ESDLEEDDARNPA
+255 EADIAEDDARNPA

-293 GSIVSAMTLATVLLQ
+293 GSIVSAITLATVFLQ
-308 SLARKSAA
+308 QTRFTTD
-316 GIDAIDYRLIIF
+316 IRLVIF
-328 PLVLAGLGILAS
+328 PLALAGIGVVAS
-340 IISVIII
+340 IISVVII

-364 IAVGIVV
+364 IAVGLVII
-371 VGAVFLSIFYL
+371 ATVFLSIFYL
-382 RKGDGFIEVEGHAAP
+382 KDGANFMAVEGHKAP
-397 WAIGAIAAGLACGI
+397 WAIGAVAAGLLSGI

-423 DYKTVKQIAKESETG
+423 DYKAVKNIAKESETG
-438 HATNIIAGF
+438 HATNIISGF
-447 ASGMKSTAATVIA
+447 ATGMKSTAATVIA
-460 LAAGIIIAYFCF
+460 LALGIIIAYFCF

-512 LPHEVREITDHLDA
+512 LRPEVREITDHLDA

-546 AIALV
+546 ALALV

-563 ITENT
+563 ITKSHT
-568 SRTMM
+568 STLMT
-573 SVDITPFIIGI
+573 VDVTPFVIGI
-584 LVGAMVPFLFSALVI
+584 LIGAMVPFLFSALVI

-613 RNQFREHPDI
+613 RRQFQAEPGI
-623 LKGTEKPDYNR
+623 LEGKVKPDYNR

-642 SLKEMIL
+642 SLKEMIV
-649 PGVIAVGTPIVVG
+649 PGIIAVVTPIVVG
-662 IVLGKEGLGALLIG
+662 ILLGKEGLGALLIG

-681 IMLAIFMA
+681 VMLAIFMA
-689 NAGGAWDNA
+689 NSGGAWDNA
-698 KKYIESM
+698 KKYIEQI
-705 GMKGTEA
+705 GKKGTEA
-712 HHASVTGDTVGD
+712 HHAAVTGDTVGD

-738 KMMSVIALIMAPMLS
+738 KMMSVIALIMAPMLEN
-753 SGFSVWSLIVK
+753 FSVWSLIVK

>member
-1 MPFLLFLEVACKR
+1 
-14 LLLLFARS
+14 
-22 YIKYTLR
+22 
-29 VKEANMEKIN
+29 MEKVNI
-39 LILLICVLAIAVITI
+39 ILLACVLLIALITI

-64 RRIKVLN
+64 KKL
-71 PQVAENANYI
+71 QVVNKNVENNASYI

-93 KIIVPFVLIMAA
+93 KIIVPFILIVAL

-110 GFIPAFKDAEGVG
+110 GFIPAFSQAEGVG
-123 WQSAICFIVGAA
+123 WQSAICFVVGAA

-145 LSATNANSRTADSAN
+145 LSATNANSRTADAAN
-160 NSGLGAAL
+160 ESGLPRAL
-168 RVAFSGGAVLGLC
+168 HVAFSGGAVLGLC
-181 VVGFGLVGLAGLFF
+181 VVGFGLIGLTGLFF
-195 AAFAIINAT
+195 AAYGILYASNGDAIKSVM
-204 NGGNTF
+204 
-210 EALVEASSII
+210 EACNII
-220 TGYGLGCSVVA
+220 TGYGLGCSMVA

-255 ESDLEEDDARNPA
+255 EADIDEDDARNPA

-293 GSIVSAMTLATVLLQ
+293 GSIISAMTLGSVFL
-308 SLARKSAA
+308 SNY
-316 GIDAIDYRLIIF
+316 GVPDDIRLIIF
-328 PLVLAGLGILAS
+328 PLALAGLGVIAS
-340 IISVIII
+340 IISVVII
-347 RSREWKDPQKTL
+347 RLREWKDPQKTL

-371 VGAVFLSIFYL
+371 VAATVLSLFYL
-382 RKGDGFIEVEGHAAP
+382 KNGDGSFMSVEGHAAP

-423 DYKTVKQIAKESETG
+423 DYKTVKNIAKESETG
-438 HATNIIAGF
+438 HATNIISGF

-460 LAAGIIIAYFCF
+460 LALGIIIAYFCF

-512 LPHEVREITDHLDA
+512 LRPEVREITDHLDA

-546 AIALV
+546 ALALV
-551 LSYGQVSGLIED
+551 LSFGQYSGLID
-563 ITENT
+563 SLTVSNTET
-568 SRTMM
+568 VMR
-573 SVDITPFIIGI
+573 VDITPFIIGVLI
-584 LVGAMVPFLFSALVI
+584 GVMVPFLFSSLVI

-613 RNQFREHPDI
+613 RQQFKEHPGI
-623 LKGTEKPDYNR
+623 LAGTEKPDYNR
-634 CIDIATKA
+634 CIDIATRA
-642 SLKEMIL
+642 SLKEMIV
-649 PGVIAVGTPIVVG
+649 PGIVAVVTPILVG
-662 IVLGKEGLGALLIG
+662 ILLGREGLGALLIG
-676 ALASS
+676 GLASS
-681 IMLAIFMA
+681 GMLAIFMA
-689 NAGGAWDNA
+689 NSGGAWDNA
-698 KKYIESM
+698 KKYIEQI
-705 GMKGTEA
+705 GKKGTEA
-712 HHASVTGDTVGD
+712 HHAAVTGDTVGD

-738 KMMSVIALIMAPMLS
+738 KMMSVIALIMAPMLRY
-753 SGFSVWSLIVK
+753 GFSIWHLIVK

>member
-1 MPFLLFLEVACKR
+1 MPFLLFLKVTCKR
-14 LLLLFARS
+14 LLLLFARI
-22 YIKYTLR
+22 YIKYALR

-195 AAFAIINAT
+195 AAFAILNAT

-210 EALVEASSII
+210 EALKEASSII

-308 SLARKSAA
+308 SMKLEELNAVN
-316 GIDAIDYRLIIF
+316 YRFIIF
-328 PLVLAGLGILAS
+328 PLILAGLGILAS
-340 IISVIII
+340 IISVVII

-371 VGAVFLSIFYL
+371 VGAVFLSVFYL
-382 RKGDGFIEVEGHAAP
+382 KDGDNFLTSEGHAAP

-546 AIALV
+546 ALALV
-551 LSYGQVSGLIED
+551 LSYGKVSDLIGD
-563 ITENT
+563 ISSDSGAGTI
-568 SRTMM
+568 M
-573 SVDITPFIIGI
+573 SVDVTPFVIGI

-662 IVLGKEGLGALLIG
+662 ILLGKEGLGALLIG

-753 SGFSVWSLIVK
+753 NGFSVWSLIVK

>member
-1 MPFLLFLEVACKR
+1 
-14 LLLLFARS
+14 
-22 YIKYTLR
+22 
-29 VKEANMEKIN
+29 MEKVNI
-39 LILLICVLAIAVITI
+39 ILLACVLLIALITI

-64 RRIKVLN
+64 RKL
-71 PQVAENANYI
+71 QVVNKNVENNASYI

-93 KIIVPFVLIMAA
+93 KIIVPFILIVAL

-110 GFIPAFKDAEGVG
+110 GFIPAFSQAEGVG
-123 WQSAICFIVGAA
+123 WQSAICFVVGAA

-145 LSATNANSRTADSAN
+145 LSATNANSRTADAAN
-160 NSGLGAAL
+160 ESGLPRAL
-168 RVAFSGGAVLGLC
+168 HVAFSGGAVLGLC
-181 VVGFGLVGLAGLFF
+181 VVGFGLIGLTGLFF
-195 AAFAIINAT
+195 AAYGILYASNGDAIKSVM
-204 NGGNTF
+204 
-210 EALVEASSII
+210 EACNII
-220 TGYGLGCSVVA
+220 TGYGLGCSMVA

-255 ESDLEEDDARNPA
+255 EADIDEDDARNPA

-293 GSIVSAMTLATVLLQ
+293 GSIISAMTLGSVFL
-308 SLARKSAA
+308 SNY
-316 GIDAIDYRLIIF
+316 GVPDDIRLIIF
-328 PLVLAGLGILAS
+328 PLALAGLGVIAS
-340 IISVIII
+340 IISVVII
-347 RSREWKDPQKTL
+347 RLREWKDPQKTL

-371 VGAVFLSIFYL
+371 VAATVLSLFYL
-382 RKGDGFIEVEGHAAP
+382 KNGDGSFMSVEGHAAP

-423 DYKTVKQIAKESETG
+423 DYKTVKNIAKESETG
-438 HATNIIAGF
+438 HATNIISGF

-460 LAAGIIIAYFCF
+460 LALGIIIAYFCF

-512 LPHEVREITDHLDA
+512 LRPEVREITDHLDA

-546 AIALV
+546 ALALV
-551 LSYGQVSGLIED
+551 LSFGQYSGLID
-563 ITENT
+563 SLTVSNTET
-568 SRTMM
+568 VMR
-573 SVDITPFIIGI
+573 VDITPFIIGV
-584 LVGAMVPFLFSALVI
+584 LVGVMVPFLFSSLVI

-613 RNQFREHPDI
+613 RQQFKEHPGI
-623 LKGTEKPDYNR
+623 LAGTEKPDYNR
-634 CIDIATKA
+634 CIDIATRA
-642 SLKEMIL
+642 SLKEMIV
-649 PGVIAVGTPIVVG
+649 PGIVAVVTPILVG
-662 IVLGKEGLGALLIG
+662 ILLGREGLGALLIG
-676 ALASS
+676 GLASS
-681 IMLAIFMA
+681 GMLAIFMA
-689 NAGGAWDNA
+689 NSGGAWDNA
-698 KKYIESM
+698 KKYIEQI
-705 GMKGTEA
+705 GKKGTEA
-712 HHASVTGDTVGD
+712 HHAAVTGDTVGD

-738 KMMSVIALIMAPMLS
+738 KMMSVIALIMAPMLRD
-753 SGFSVWSLIVK
+753 GFSIWHLIVK

>member
-1 MPFLLFLEVACKR
+1 
-14 LLLLFARS
+14 
-22 YIKYTLR
+22 
-29 VKEANMEKIN
+29 MEKVNI
-39 LILLICVLAIAVITI
+39 ILLACVLLIALITI

-64 RRIKVLN
+64 RKL
-71 PQVAENANYI
+71 QVVNKNVEDNASYI

-93 KIIVPFVLIMAA
+93 KIIVPFILIVAL

-110 GFIPAFKDAEGVG
+110 GFIPAFSQAEGVG
-123 WQSAICFIVGAA
+123 WQSAICFVVGAA

-145 LSATNANSRTADSAN
+145 LSATNANSRTADAAN
-160 NSGLGAAL
+160 ESGLPRAL
-168 RVAFSGGAVLGLC
+168 HVAFSGGAVLGLC
-181 VVGFGLVGLAGLFF
+181 VVGFGLIGLTGLFF
-195 AAFAIINAT
+195 AAYGILYASNQDAIKSVM
-204 NGGNTF
+204 
-210 EALVEASSII
+210 EACNII
-220 TGYGLGCSVVA
+220 TGYGLGCSMVA

-255 ESDLEEDDARNPA
+255 EADIDEDDARNPA

-293 GSIVSAMTLATVLLQ
+293 GSIISAMTLGSVFL
-308 SLARKSAA
+308 SNY
-316 GIDAIDYRLIIF
+316 GVPDDIRLIIF
-328 PLVLAGLGILAS
+328 PLALAGLGVIAS
-340 IISVIII
+340 IISVVII
-347 RSREWKDPQKTL
+347 RLREWKDPQKTL

-371 VGAVFLSIFYL
+371 VAGTLLSLFYL
-382 RKGDGFIEVEGHAAP
+382 KNGDGSFMSVEGHAAP

-423 DYKTVKQIAKESETG
+423 DYKTVKNIAKESETG
-438 HATNIIAGF
+438 HATNIISGF

-460 LAAGIIIAYFCF
+460 LALGIIIAYFCF

-512 LPHEVREITDHLDA
+512 LRPEVREITDHLDA

-546 AIALV
+546 ALALV
-551 LSYGQVSGLIED
+551 LSFGQYSGLID
-563 ITENT
+563 SLTVSNTET
-568 SRTMM
+568 VMR
-573 SVDITPFIIGI
+573 VDITPFIIGVLI
-584 LVGAMVPFLFSALVI
+584 GVMVPFLFSSLVI

-613 RNQFREHPDI
+613 RQQFKEHPGI
-623 LKGTEKPDYNR
+623 LAGTEKPDYNR
-634 CIDIATKA
+634 CIDIATRA
-642 SLKEMIL
+642 SLKEMIV
-649 PGVIAVGTPIVVG
+649 PGIVAVVTPILVG
-662 IVLGKEGLGALLIG
+662 ILLGREGLGALLIG
-676 ALASS
+676 GLASS
-681 IMLAIFMA
+681 GMLAIFMA
-689 NAGGAWDNA
+689 NSGGAWDNA
-698 KKYIESM
+698 KKYIEQI
-705 GMKGTEA
+705 GKKGTEA
-712 HHASVTGDTVGD
+712 HHAAVTGDTVGD

-738 KMMSVIALIMAPMLS
+738 KMMSVIALIMAPMLRD
-753 SGFSVWSLIVK
+753 GFSIWHLIVK

>member
-1 MPFLLFLEVACKR
+1 
-14 LLLLFARS
+14 
-22 YIKYTLR
+22 
-29 VKEANMEKIN
+29 MEKVN
-39 LILLICVLAIAVITI
+39 LILLTCVLFIAAITI

-64 RRIKVLN
+64 RKLKVVN
-71 PQVAENANYI
+71 KDVENNAAYI

-93 KIIVPFVLIMAA
+93 KIIVPFISIVAV
-105 VFVAL
+105 VFVGL
-110 GFIPAFKDAEGVG
+110 GFIPAFKQAEGVG
-123 WQSAICFIVGAA
+123 WESAICFVVGAT

-145 LSATNANSRTADSAN
+145 LSATNANSRTADAAN
-160 NSGLGAAL
+160 EHGLPRAL
-168 RVAFSGGAVLGLC
+168 HVAFSGGAVLGLC
-181 VVGFGLVGLAGLFF
+181 VVGFGLIGLTGLFF
-195 AAFAIINAT
+195 AAYGILNAI
-204 NGGNTF
+204 NGGNSI
-210 EALVEASSII
+210 EAVLEASHII
-220 TGYGLGCSVVA
+220 TGYGLGCSMVA

-255 ESDLEEDDARNPA
+255 EANIDEDDARNPA

-293 GSIVSAMTLATVLLQ
+293 GSIVSAMTLATVFLQQ
-308 SLARKSAA
+308 SLAN
-316 GIDAIDYRLIIF
+316 IEVRLVIF
-328 PLVLAGLGILAS
+328 PLALAGLGIVAS
-340 IISVIII
+340 IISVLII
-347 RSREWKDPQKTL
+347 RLREWKDPQKTL

-371 VGAVFLSIFYL
+371 VASVFLSVFYL
-382 RKGDGFIEVEGHAAP
+382 KNSDGSFLNVEGHAAP
-397 WAIGAIAAGLACGI
+397 WAIGAVAAGLACGI

-423 DYKTVKQIAKESETG
+423 DYKTVKNIAKESETG
-438 HATNIIAGF
+438 HATNIISGF
-447 ASGMKSTAATVIA
+447 ASGMKSTCATMIA
-460 LAAGIIIAYFCF
+460 LALGVIVAYFCF

-512 LPHEVREITDHLDA
+512 LRKEVREITDHLDA

-546 AIALV
+546 ALALV

-563 ITENT
+563 ITAST
-568 SRTMM
+568 SSTMM
-573 SVDITPFIIGI
+573 LVDVTPFIIGI
-584 LVGAMVPFLFSALVI
+584 LIGAMVPFLFSSLVI

-613 RNQFREHPDI
+613 RKQFQENPGI
-623 LKGTEKPDYNR
+623 LEGKEKPDYNR
-634 CIDIATKA
+634 CIDIATRA
-642 SLKEMIL
+642 SLKEMIV
-649 PGVIAVGTPIVVG
+649 PGLVAVLTPIVVG
-662 IVLGKEGLGALLIG
+662 ILLGREGLGALLIG
-676 ALASS
+676 ALATSV
-681 IMLAIFMA
+681 MLAIFMA

-698 KKYIESM
+698 KKYIEQI
-705 GMKGTEA
+705 GKKGTEA
-712 HHASVTGDTVGD
+712 HHAAVTGDTVGD

-738 KMMSVIALIMAPMLS
+738 KLMSVIALIMAPMIS
-753 SGFSVWSLIVK
+753 SGWSVWSLIVK

>member
-1 MPFLLFLEVACKR
+1 
-14 LLLLFARS
+14 
-22 YIKYTLR
+22 
-29 VKEANMEKIN
+29 MEKVN
-39 LILLICVLAIAVITI
+39 LILLTCVLFIAAITI

-64 RRIKVLN
+64 KKLKVVN
-71 PQVAENANYI
+71 KDVANNAAYI

-93 KIIVPFVLIMAA
+93 KIIVPFIAIVAL
-105 VFVAL
+105 VFVGL
-110 GFIPAFKDAEGVG
+110 GFIPAFKSAEGVG
-123 WQSAICFIVGAA
+123 WESAICFVVGAA

-145 LSATNANSRTADSAN
+145 LSATNANSRTADAAN
-160 NSGLGAAL
+160 EHGLPRAL
-168 RVAFSGGAVLGLC
+168 HVAFSGGAVLGLC
-181 VVGFGLVGLAGLFF
+181 VVGFGLIGLTGLFF
-195 AAFAIINAT
+195 AAYGILNAT
-204 NGGNTF
+204 NGGDSIK
-210 EALVEASSII
+210 AVLEASHII
-220 TGYGLGCSVVA
+220 TGYGLGCSMVA

-255 ESDLEEDDARNPA
+255 EANIDEDDARNPA

-293 GSIVSAMTLATVLLQ
+293 GSIVSAMTLATVFIQ
-308 SLARKSAA
+308 SELGKGQDALANLN
-316 GIDAIDYRLIIF
+316 IRLVIF
-328 PLVLAGLGILAS
+328 PLALAGLGIIAS
-340 IISVIII
+340 IISVLII
-347 RSREWKDPQKTL
+347 RLREWKDPQKTL

-364 IAVGIVV
+364 IAVGIVIV
-371 VGAVFLSIFYL
+371 ASVFLSVFYL
-382 RKGDGFIEVEGHAAP
+382 KNADGSFMSVDGHAAP
-397 WAIGAIAAGLACGI
+397 WAIAAVAAGLACGV

-423 DYKTVKQIAKESETG
+423 DYKTVKHIAKESETG

-460 LAAGIIIAYFCF
+460 LSLGIIIAYFCF

-512 LPHEVREITDHLDA
+512 LRPEVREITDHLDA

-546 AIALV
+546 ALALV

-563 ITENT
+563 ITANSAYT
-568 SRTMM
+568 NMT
-573 SVDITPFIIGI
+573 VDVTPFVIGI
-584 LVGAMVPFLFSALVI
+584 LIGVMVPFLFSSLVI

-613 RNQFREHPDI
+613 RQQFQEHPGI
-623 LKGTEKPDYNR
+623 LAGTEKPDYNR
-634 CIDIATKA
+634 CIDIATRA
-642 SLKEMIL
+642 SLKEMIV
-649 PGVIAVGTPIVVG
+649 PGIVAVVTPILVG
-662 IVLGKEGLGALLIG
+662 VLLGKAGLGALLIG
-676 ALASS
+676 GLASS
-681 IMLAIFMA
+681 GMLAIFMA
-689 NAGGAWDNA
+689 NSGGAWDNA
-698 KKYIESM
+698 KKYIEQI
-705 GMKGTEA
+705 GKKGTEA
-712 HHASVTGDTVGD
+712 HHAAVTGDTVGD

-738 KMMSVIALIMAPMLS
+738 KLMSVIALIMAPMIS
-753 SGFSVWSLIVK
+753 SGWSVWSLIVK

>member
-1 MPFLLFLEVACKR
+1 MD
-14 LLLLFARS
+14 
-22 YIKYTLR
+22 
-29 VKEANMEKIN
+29 KIN
-39 LILLICVLAIAVITI
+39 VILLAAVLVIAAITI
-54 GYVFLIYHKI
+54 GYVYLIYHKI
-64 RRIKVLN
+64 KRIKVQNKDL
-71 PQVAENANYI
+71 ENNAAYI

-93 KIIVPFVLIMAA
+93 KIIIPFVIILAL
-105 VFVAL
+105 VFVGL
-110 GFIPAFKDAEGVG
+110 GFIPGFEKAEGVG
-123 WQSAICFIVGAA
+123 WQSAICFVVGAT
-135 FSALAGLVGM
+135 FSACAGLVGM
-145 LSATNANSRTADSAN
+145 LSATNANSRTADGADRK
-160 NSGLGAAL
+160 GLGRAL
-168 RVAFSGGAVLGLC
+168 HVAFSGGAVLGLC
-181 VVGFGLVGLAGLFF
+181 VVGFGLLGLTGLFF
-195 AAFAIINAT
+195 GAYGIFYAT
-204 NGGNTF
+204 NGNN
-210 EALVEASSII
+210 EYSAILEASHII
-220 TGYGLGCSVVA
+220 TGYGLGCSMVA

-255 ESDLEEDDARNPA
+255 EADLDEDDARNPA

-293 GSIVSAMTLATVLLQ
+293 GSIISAMTLGTVLFQ
-308 SLARKSAA
+308 NANFN
-316 GIDAIDYRLIIF
+316 IDAKLVIF
-328 PLVLAGLGILAS
+328 PLTLAGIGIVAS
-340 IISVIII
+340 IISVVII

-371 VGAVFLSIFYL
+371 LASVFLSIFYL
-382 RKGDGFIEVEGHAAP
+382 KDGKGFMSVEGHAAP
-397 WAIGAIAAGLACGI
+397 WAIGAVAAGLLCGI
-411 AVGKIAEIYTSA
+411 AVGKIAEIYTSS
-423 DYKTVKQIAKESETG
+423 DYKTVKQIAKESKTG
-438 HATNIIAGF
+438 HATNIISGL

-460 LAAGIIIAYFCF
+460 LALGIIIAYFCF

-512 LPHEVREITDHLDA
+512 LRPEVREITDHLDA

-546 AIALV
+546 ALALV

-563 ITENT
+563 ITASNT
-568 SRTMM
+568 STMM
-573 SVDITPFIIGI
+573 SVDVTPFIIGI
-584 LVGAMVPFLFSALVI
+584 LIGAMVPFLFSALVI

-613 RNQFREHPDI
+613 RRQFQENPNI
-623 LKGTEKPDYNR
+623 LKGNDKPDYNK
-634 CIDIATKA
+634 CIDIATRA

-649 PGVIAVGTPIVVG
+649 PGVIAVVTPILIGV
-662 IVLGKEGLGALLIG
+662 VLGKEGLGALLIG

-681 IMLAIFMA
+681 VMLAIFMA
-689 NAGGAWDNA
+689 NSGGAWDNA
-698 KKYIESM
+698 KKYIESL
-705 GMKGTEA
+705 GLKGTEE

-738 KMMSVIALIMAPMLS
+738 KLMSVIALIMAPMLQG
-753 SGFSVWSLIVK
+753 GFSLWNLIVNL

>member
-1 MPFLLFLEVACKR
+1 
-14 LLLLFARS
+14 
-22 YIKYTLR
+22 
-29 VKEANMEKIN
+29 MEKVNIIF
-39 LILLICVLAIAVITI
+39 LACVLLIALITI

-64 RRIKVLN
+64 KKL
-71 PQVAENANYI
+71 QVVNKNVENNASYI

-93 KIIVPFVLIMAA
+93 KIIVPFILIVAL
-105 VFVAL
+105 VFIAL
-110 GFIPAFKDAEGVG
+110 GFIPAFSQAEGVG
-123 WQSAICFIVGAA
+123 WQSAICFVVGAA

-145 LSATNANSRTADSAN
+145 LSATNANSRTADAAN
-160 NSGLGAAL
+160 ESGLPRAL
-168 RVAFSGGAVLGLC
+168 HVAFSGGAVLGLC
-181 VVGFGLVGLAGLFF
+181 VVGFGLIGLTGLFF
-195 AAFAIINAT
+195 AAYGILYSSNGDAIKSVM
-204 NGGNTF
+204 
-210 EALVEASSII
+210 EACNII
-220 TGYGLGCSVVA
+220 TGYGLGCSMVA

-255 ESDLEEDDARNPA
+255 EADIDEDDARNPA

-293 GSIVSAMTLATVLLQ
+293 GSIISAMTLGSVFL
-308 SLARKSAA
+308 SNY
-316 GIDAIDYRLIIF
+316 GVPDDIRLIIF
-328 PLVLAGLGILAS
+328 PLALAGLGVIAS
-340 IISVIII
+340 IISVVII
-347 RSREWKDPQKTL
+347 RLREWKDPQKTL

-371 VGAVFLSIFYL
+371 VAATILSLFYL
-382 RKGDGFIEVEGHAAP
+382 KNGDGSFMSVEGHAAP

-423 DYKTVKQIAKESETG
+423 DYKTVKNISKESETG
-438 HATNIIAGF
+438 HATNIISGF

-460 LAAGIIIAYFCF
+460 LALGIIIAYFCF

-512 LPHEVREITDHLDA
+512 LRPEVREITDHLDA

-546 AIALV
+546 ALALV
-551 LSYGQVSGLIED
+551 LSFGQYSGLID
-563 ITENT
+563 SLTVSNTET
-568 SRTMM
+568 VMR
-573 SVDITPFIIGI
+573 VDITPFIIGV
-584 LVGAMVPFLFSALVI
+584 LVGVMVPFLFSSLVI

-613 RNQFREHPDI
+613 RQQFKEHPGI
-623 LKGTEKPDYNR
+623 LAGTEKPDYNR
-634 CIDIATKA
+634 CIDIATRA
-642 SLKEMIL
+642 SLKEMIV
-649 PGVIAVGTPIVVG
+649 PGIVAVVTPILVG
-662 IVLGKEGLGALLIG
+662 ILLGREGLGALLIG
-676 ALASS
+676 GLASS
-681 IMLAIFMA
+681 GMLAIFMA
-689 NAGGAWDNA
+689 NSGGAWDNA
-698 KKYIESM
+698 KKYIEQI
-705 GMKGTEA
+705 GKKGTEA
-712 HHASVTGDTVGD
+712 HHAAVTGDTVGD

-738 KMMSVIALIMAPMLS
+738 KMMSVIALIMAPMLRD
-753 SGFSVWSLIVK
+753 GFSIWHLIVK

>member
-1 MPFLLFLEVACKR
+1 
-14 LLLLFARS
+14 
-22 YIKYTLR
+22 
-29 VKEANMEKIN
+29 MEKTNI
-39 LILLICVLAIAVITI
+39 ILLSLVLLIALITI

-64 RRIKVLN
+64 HRLKVVN
-71 PQVAENANYI
+71 EKVANNAAFI

-93 KIIVPFVLIMAA
+93 KIIVPFVLILAL
-105 VFVAL
+105 VFVVL
-110 GFIPAFKDAEGVG
+110 GFIPSFKQAEGVG

-135 FSALAGLVGM
+135 FSAGAGLVGM
-145 LSATNANSRTADSAN
+145 LSATIANSRTADAAN
-160 NSGLGAAL
+160 NSGLSRAL
-168 RVAFSGGAVLGLC
+168 HVAFSGGAVLGLC
-181 VVGFGLVGLAGLFF
+181 VVGFGLVGLTGLFF
-195 AAFAIINAT
+195 GAYAIISAT
-204 NGGNTF
+204 NGGNSI
-210 EALVEASSII
+210 EAIIEASHII
-220 TGYGLGCSVVA
+220 TGYGLGCSMVA

-255 ESDLEEDDARNPA
+255 EADIDEDDARNPA

-293 GSIVSAMTLATVLLQ
+293 GSIVSAMTLATVFLQKTLLN
-308 SLARKSAA
+308 L
-316 GIDAIDYRLIIF
+316 DVRLVLF
-328 PLVLAGLGILAS
+328 PLALAGLGVLAS
-340 IISVIII
+340 IISVILI
-347 RSREWKDPQKTL
+347 RAKDWKDPQKTL

-371 VGAVFLSIFYL
+371 VASVFLSVFYL
-382 RKGDGFIEVEGHAAP
+382 KDSDGQFMTVEGHKAP
-397 WAIGAIAAGLACGI
+397 WAIAAISAGLVCGI

-423 DYKTVKQIAKESETG
+423 DYKAVKQIAKESETG
-438 HATNIIAGF
+438 HATNIISGF
-447 ASGMKSTAATVIA
+447 ATGLKSTAATIIA
-460 LAAGIIIAYFCF
+460 LAAGIIISYFSF

-512 LPHEVREITDHLDA
+512 LDPEVREITDHLDA

-546 AIALV
+546 ALALV
-551 LSYGQVSGLIED
+551 LSFGQVSGLIED
-563 ITENT
+563 ITASNT
-568 SRTMM
+568 STIM
-573 SVDITPFIIGI
+573 SVDVTPFIIGI
-584 LVGAMVPFLFSALVI
+584 LFGAMVPFLFSALVI

-613 RNQFREHPDI
+613 REQFKEHPGI
-623 LKGTEKPDYNR
+623 LKGNETPNYNR
-634 CIDIATKA
+634 CIDIATRA

-649 PGVIAVGTPIVVG
+649 PGVIAVATPIVIG
-662 IVLGKEGLGALLIG
+662 VLLGREGLGALLIG
-676 ALASS
+676 ALATSV
-681 IMLAIFMA
+681 MLAIFMA

-698 KKYIESM
+698 KKYIEQI
-705 GMKGTEA
+705 GKKGSEA
-712 HHASVTGDTVGD
+712 HHAAVTGDTVGD

-738 KMMSVIALIMAPMLS
+738 KLMSVIALIMAPMLE
-753 SGFSVWSLIVK
+753 SGFSVWNLIVG